1 MRYVIFSLLILSF
14 AHCDPCPDGFFQAP
28 NGGDCFKTIKFYDS
42 WANYYTPTSFEE
54 AEEACSNWNSG
65 GLLASIHNFDENEAI
80 QSDAM
85 RTCGVS
91 YATLNIGL
99 KCKGKDC
106 KWDDG
111 SPVIYTNFAG
121 DGPSENDGES
131 CYAIYGNQGEW
142 IRKTCGTQKADC
154 WICRVKART
163 IDCVDGE
170 IEYKG
175 GCVSIQTSPLDQKSA
190 EESCPGGGHPVS
202 IHSANENKFYVN
214 AAVDAGITG
223 TIYIGGQYSKE
234 MFEWADST
242 LQGFMKWA
250 NGFPNPVFGS
260 CVQILLDSEF
270 GVQGQWTNID
280 CSTKQPFICYRD
292 GAVYNP
298 ADIYPKEGP
307 SCPFG
312 AYYEEKGEYK
322 IGNLYSPNFPL
333 SLQSSQ
339 DCTYVLNTVSVTLAS
354 INFTTFDC
362 QSGVTLE
369 LRDPGDPIDPN
380 TPFITFNSTSPPVIG
395 QYYSSGSKEMEI
407 QFTTDS
413 SPVGTGWAAK
423 YTGIYA
429 GDN

>member
-1 MRYVIFSLLILSF
+1 MKYTIFILVF
-14 AHCDPCPDGFFQAP
+14 VGVVNCGPCPDGYFQAP
-28 NGGDCFKTIKFYDS
+28 NGRDCFKTLTFYDS
-42 WANYYTPTSFEE
+42 FANYYYPKSFEE
-54 AEEACSNWNSG
+54 AEEECNNQNSG
-65 GLLASIHNFDENEAI
+65 GLLTSIHSFGENKAI
-80 QSDAM
+80 HNDGNHVCQS
-85 RTCGVS
+85 S

-111 SPVIYTNFAG
+111 SPITYTKFAG

-131 CYAIYGNQGEW
+131 CYAMSGNQGEW
-142 IRKTCGTQKADC
+142 IKKSCGTQKADC
-154 WICRVKART
+154 WVCRVKSRT

-175 GCVSIQTSPLDQKSA
+175 GCVSIFNTVLDHESA
-190 EESCPGGGHPVS
+190 EESCPGGGHLFS

-214 AAVDAGITG
+214 AAVTAGISG
-223 TIYIGGQYSKE
+223 TIHVGGQYSKE
-234 MFEWADST
+234 GFEWVDGSY
-242 LQGFMKWA
+242 QGFTKWA

-260 CVQILLDSEF
+260 CLQILLDSEF

-280 CSTKQPFICYRD
+280 CSTEQPYICYRD

-298 ADIYPKEGP
+298 ADIYPLEGP

-312 AYYEEKGEYK
+312 SYYDGYK
-322 IGNLYSPNFPL
+322 NGNVYSSNFPL
-333 SLQSSQ
+333 SLQSEQSCYYTFTSF
-339 DCTYVLNTVSVTLAS
+339 DVTLAS
-354 INFTTFDC
+354 FNFTTFDC
-362 QSGVTLE
+362 ASGVTLT
-369 LRDPGDPIDPN
+369 LRDPNDPIDPN

-395 QYYSSGSKEMEI
+395 QYYSSGSIDLMI
-407 QFTTDS
+407 LFTTDK

-429 GDN
+429 GNN